1 MAPQESD
8 IFENEARAIQLFVKG
23 YNKSVV
29 LNTVTIKSLDI
40 IGYNLEKIGSNLN
53 AIVAAFEEIRAT
65 SQTTSGNAD
74 RIDTM
79 MDGILSKNSQTG
91 EGITK
96 RVSEINKAVEGAG
109 RISTL
114 FNDLAEKA
122 RSIASVTGAI
132 QDVSDRTNILAINA
146 SIEAARAGT
155 VGKGFRIIAN
165 EVRTLAGQT
174 GDFAKTIETTIEDF
188 QSVVGEITAELGGF
202 TTMLGTFRESFQA
215 IMASF
220 QDNAKSVDDAGAF
233 LNQISGSIREETI
246 ALTDGLKSLEDI
258 STSLKD
264 TRVVF
269 GALLKTYGN
278 LDSILEK
285 EGNH

>member
-1 MAPQESD
+1 MAPQEAD

-202 TTMLGTFRESFQA
+202 TAMLGTFRESFQA

-278 LDSILEK
+278 LDTILER